1 MIQTDVSLLSPA
13 CASCDTDLIP
23 AAPINIDPRYGGRG
37 YRRSRS
43 PSRTPPRAGRDG
55 YRENPYRDERRTN
68 DRAFGRDR
76 SQSPRTGRYSPRY
89 RDERSP
95 GRDRGTAGTAEGD
108 SEIIPL
114 DKSLVGLIIGRSG
127 ENLRRVESTT
137 GARVQFMDGPEV
149 AGSQRHCRI
158 SGARSARSAAKA
170 EIYKIIED
178 NEQSK
183 RGGGGSGSGGG
194 GGGGAGGDKPRAP
207 SNGKPVV
214 TTSKDGD
221 SLQMMVPDR
230 TVGLIIGRGG
240 ETIRDLQDRS
250 GCHVNIV
257 GENKSV
263 NGLRPV
269 NLIGSAAA
277 QQYAKDLILEI
288 VESDQKGV
296 SVKDLHRD
304 RDDGGHG
311 KINDTIVVPGEAV
324 GMIIGKG
331 MCLADLG

>member
-1 MIQTDVSLLSPA
+1 
-13 CASCDTDLIP
+13 
-23 AAPINIDPRYGGRG
+23 
-37 YRRSRS
+37 
-43 PSRTPPRAGRDG
+43 
-55 YRENPYRDERRTN
+55 
-68 DRAFGRDR
+68 
-76 SQSPRTGRYSPRY
+76 
-89 RDERSP
+89 
-95 GRDRGTAGTAEGD
+95 
-108 SEIIPL
+108 
-114 DKSLVGLIIGRSG
+114 
-127 ENLRRVESTT
+127 
-137 GARVQFMDGPEV
+137 MDGPEV

-183 RGGGGSGSGGG
+183 RGSS
-194 GGGGAGGDKPRAP
+194 AGGDKSRPP
-207 SNGKPVV
+207 NGKPAVSA
-214 TTSKDGD
+214 SKDGD

-263 NGLRPV
+263 NGFRPV

-331 MCLADLG
+331 MPLTDLGRIDLLTVGRQVVNQYVTCRIKPDARSTCPPPVDVTLNARLD